1 MTIVKII
8 ITVLIYLQNIFKS
21 FEKDANYFLEELGD
35 IPFFRIPMDRLDNT
49 NLPVITANLEMLTIE
64 TNPPPTETKRTLRK
78 RITRPVSTEILNR
91 R

>member
-8 ITVLIYLQNIFKS
+8 ITLLIYLQDIFKS
-21 FEKDANYFLEELGD
+21 FEKDENYFLEELGD
-35 IPFFRIPMDRLDNT
+35 IPFFRIPTDRLDNT

-64 TNPPPTETKRTLRK
+64 TNPLPTETKRTLRK
-78 RITRPVSTEILNR
+78 RITRPVPTETLNR